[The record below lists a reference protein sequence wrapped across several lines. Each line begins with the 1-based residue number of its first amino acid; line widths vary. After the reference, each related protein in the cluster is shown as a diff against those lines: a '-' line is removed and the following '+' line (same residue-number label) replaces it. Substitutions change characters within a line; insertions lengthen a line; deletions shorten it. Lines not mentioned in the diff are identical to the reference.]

1 VIDEDGNALG
11 IMSPQEALRIA
22 QARGYDL
29 VEISP
34 NAKPPVC
41 KIIDYGKF
49 NYERQKKEKQAKKNQ
64 SVMHVKEIR
73 FNPNTDEH
81 DVDFKTK
88 HLRQFLMEG
97 HKVKATVMFRGR
109 MITHPEIGRELMNSV
124 LTKLE
129 DIGKLEGPPKMEGRQ
144 LIAYLTPERAKIS
157 AMKKKES
164 KPEGKKQE
172 SKEIKPEE
180 EGDQKPDE
188 DGDNKED

>member
-1 VIDEDGNALG
+1 
-11 IMSPQEALRIA
+11 MTPQEALRIA

-81 DVDFKTK
+81 DVEFKTK

-109 MITHPEIGRELMNSV
+109 MITHPEIGRELMQNV
-124 LTKLE
+124 LTQLE
-129 DIGKLEGPPKMEGRQ
+129 DIGKLEAPPKMEGRQ
-144 LIAYLTPERAKIS
+144 LIAYLTPERAKINAIKS
-157 AMKKKES
+157 KQQKEN
-164 KPEGKKQE
+164 KTDVKQT
-172 SKEIKPEE
+172 EIKEE
-180 EGDQKPDE
+180 VSKAGDDE
-188 DGDNKED
+188 ETKDENEN

>member
-1 VIDEDGNALG
+1 
-11 IMSPQEALRIA
+11 MPPQEAIRIA

-49 NYERQKKEKQAKKNQ
+49 NYERQKKEKLAKKNQ

-88 HLRQFLMEG
+88 HLREFLMEG

-109 MITHPEIGRELMNSV
+109 MITHPEIGRELMENV
-124 LTKLE
+124 LEKLD
-129 DIGKLEGPPKMEGRQ
+129 DIGKLEAPPKMEGKQ
-144 LIAYLTPERAKIS
+144 LIAYLTPDRAKIKS
-157 AMKKKES
+157 LNDRLEKEKKMEEKLRQRQKEEQPPDTGKKED
-164 KPEGKKQE
+164 GK
-172 SKEIKPEE
+172 
-180 EGDQKPDE
+180 D
-188 DGDNKED
+188 

>member
-1 VIDEDGNALG
+1 
-11 IMSPQEALRIA
+11 MPPQEALRIA

-109 MITHPEIGRELMNSV
+109 MITHPEIGRELMQNV
-124 LTKLE
+124 LEQLD
-129 DIGKLEGPPKMEGRQ
+129 DIGKLEAPPKMEGKQ
-144 LIAYLTPERAKIS
+144 LIAYVTPDRNKIT
-157 AMKKKES
+157 ALKNRQAKES
-164 KPEGKKQE
+164 KQE
-172 SKEIKPEE
+172 KE
-180 EGDQKPDE
+180 
-188 DGDNKED
+188 KE